1 MVSESLLRRFYPDD
15 TRNGTVAFYS
25 WVRQHVGP
33 TTELL
38 NLGAGPPTRTAIR
51 IFKGEV
57 ARVVGADIDPIVL
70 DNDELDDAVLIE
82 DGLLPLPDQAFDAIV
97 SDFTFEHVQ
106 DPAGFLAE
114 AHRVL
119 RPGGSFF
126 FRTPNRR
133 HYTATIARLTP
144 HWFHILVAN
153 RARNLPSDTHEP
165 WRTFYR
171 MNSAEV
177 LERAAAAAGFRD
189 LELKMFEAEPSYL
202 VFATVPFLAGVAY
215 ERIANRFDA
224 LARYRASIFGRLIR

>member
-1 MVSESLLRRFYPDD
+1 MPVERLLRRFYPDD

-25 WVRQHVGP
+25 WVREHVGP

-51 IFKGEV
+51 VFKGEV

-82 DGLLPLPDQAFDAIV
+82 GGKLPLPDASFDAIV
-97 SDFTFEHVQ
+97 SDFTFEHVE

-114 AHRVL
+114 ARRVL
-119 RPGGSFF
+119 RDGGSLF

-133 HYTATIARLTP
+133 HYVATISRLTP
-144 HWFHILVAN
+144 HWFHVLVAN
-153 RARNLPSDTHEP
+153 RARNLPADAHEP
-165 WRTFYR
+165 WPTFYR
-171 MNSAEV
+171 MNISEE

-189 LELKMFEAEPSYL
+189 VELRMFEAEPSYL
-202 VFATVPFLAGVAY
+202 VFATLPFLAGVAY
-215 ERIANRFDA
+215 ERVTNRFHA
-224 LARYRASIFGRLIR
+224 LARYRGSILGRFVG